1 TRLSNGPLTRLPA
14 SGEGWGGGSGRL
26 ATRLSNGPLT
36 RSGAASLDPV
46 DPQQALEPGEV
57 VGIAGVEIDLARVS
71 DRRDHRVRKSAVVPA
86 SNLGHGRH
94 DDAEA
99 ARGVPIEI
107 DGFEQGLGFLEP
119 RLTARPLARVA
130 GEMWPGSQLRHGHR
144 RHPDLVRQ
152 GLYHG
157 RIIPIN
163 DHGGVH
169 KSSAHRSTPGS
180 NSPSRSAR
188 NAVASTYP
196 ARAAIAARS
205 SRRTRR

>member
-1 TRLSNGPLTRLPA
+1 TEAWTSSPIHGMDSRSWVGRGPWKARYSPFKRA
-14 SGEGWGGGSGRL
+14 SYSPPPRWGEGWGGGPGRL
-26 ATRLSNGPLT
+26 TRYSPFQTGLLLAL
-36 RSGAASLDPV
+36 GAASLDPV

-57 VGIAGVEIDLARVS
+57 VGIAGIEIELARVS

-119 RLTARPLARVA
+119 RLTARPIARVA

-144 RHPDLVRQ
+144 RHPHLVRQ

-169 KSSAHRSTPGS
+169 KSSA
-180 NSPSRSAR
+180 
-188 NAVASTYP
+188 
-196 ARAAIAARS
+196 
-205 SRRTRR
+205 